1 MVALRFSA
9 ETDCAIRSG
18 NFTLIDVENTHF
30 ENVTDTLVK
39 GYGGEG
45 EIRMEKVNG
54 VKRLLHKVDEKFI
67 SDNI

>member
-1 MVALRFSA
+1 
-9 ETDCAIRSG
+9 
-18 NFTLIDVENTHF
+18 
-30 ENVTDTLVK
+30 LVK